1 MKKSAL
7 LIITTA
13 LLLCISCNTKK
24 SDEKEVLQAY
34 EKLVESDFREESLDL
49 STVLKLSEWERIVK
63 SDSIA
68 QFSIV
73 EEDVMTIEGTKAQ
86 ILRDNSTSELY
97 ILSRKGIFK
106 MENKYPE

>member
-13 LLLCISCNTKK
+13 LLLCISCSTKK

-34 EKLVESDFREESLDL
+34 EKLVEFDFREESLDL
-49 STVLKLSEWERIVK
+49 STVLKLSEWERIIK

-68 QFSIV
+68 QFSMID
-73 EEDVMTIEGTKAQ
+73 EVMTIQGAKAQ
-86 ILRDNSTSELY
+86 ILRDNSTGELY

-106 MENKYPE
+106 MENRN